1 MSKTTGTTLGGGLI
15 SYDRR
20 INKRFFSVT
29 KANVTRKRLK
39 YTRNEIKTLPSLS
52 NLSESA
58 DAWNLLTEEI
68 KADWSDAGN
77 ECGLSA
83 YNLFFQ
89 DKIYRIINN
98 ISGNATPNLLHQ
110 YKVGYINIPESSGH
124 FLLRQNSSFNFNY
137 PAYFY
142 VNAKTDLT
150 DEDPGNGYLTF
161 RFKYNYLDG
170 ATEYTQ
176 TTELNV
182 SFSSDW
188 TAYNTS
194 VIQNFPQNEHWESA
208 AALVIVLGIAALV
221 FVIVFSALLLI
232 NNDPY
237 CNKQGL
243 SFFRLIVPEGVYIN
257 NDEGSK

>member
-68 KADWSDAGN
+68 KADWLDAGN

-83 YNLFFQ
+83 YNLFSQ

-194 VIQNFPQNEHWESA
+194 VIQNFPQNEHWELEIEGD
-208 AALVIVLGIAALV
+208 LVHGDLWFDNLKVSTADGI
-221 FVIVFSALLLI
+221 I

-243 SFFRLIVPEGVYIN
+243 SFFRLIVPEGVNIESTYP
-257 NDEGSK
+257 E